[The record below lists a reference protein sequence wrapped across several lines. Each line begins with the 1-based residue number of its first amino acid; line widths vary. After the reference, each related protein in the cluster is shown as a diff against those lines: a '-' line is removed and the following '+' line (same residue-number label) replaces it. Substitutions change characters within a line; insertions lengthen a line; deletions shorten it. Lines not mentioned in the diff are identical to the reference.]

1 MLPSYATMAR
11 QGTHA
16 RTRRETEMPDF
27 NGDGRFDGSDMEFLG
42 GGSSGGG
49 SYGDGCGCGGC
60 LKACGYLL
68 LGIVALCS
76 TLYACTSIVQL
87 VC

>member
-1 MLPSYATMAR
+1 
-11 QGTHA
+11 
-16 RTRRETEMPDF
+16 MPDF
-27 NGDGRFDGSDMEFLG
+27 NGDGRFDGSDMEFLAG
-42 GGSSGGG
+42 RSSGGG
-49 SYGDGCGCGGC
+49 SYGGCGGC
-60 LKACGYLL
+60 LKAGGYLL